1 MALQIY
7 KDIYLMSD
15 KKKKQIYTL
24 PVDYAVDLIAEA
36 QEQIENTTDLLEI
49 LSEDKLKNNFS
60 HVIPIAIE
68 ILWANFSI
76 LKELNRELEDPVMH
90 VAEESNDE
98 EYILLE
104 ETILKLQ
111 SILLSRYYANYEL
124 NRLSFSV
131 TIN

>member
-1 MALQIY
+1 
-7 KDIYLMSD
+7 MSD